1 MTHVYRAELSLD
13 GLDVKPMQSG
23 HTSEFTR
30 LHVAEIKVTGASPAD
45 ALAQMQRHIAEL
57 TEWHTQ
63 LERDAPASP
72 EEEQTSGR

>member
-1 MTHVYRAELSLD
+1 MAHVYRAELRLD
-13 GLDVKPMQSG
+13 GLDVRPMQSG

-45 ALAQMQRHIAEL
+45 ALGQMQRHIAEL

-63 LERDAPASP
+63 LERERPSEA
-72 EEEQTSGR
+72 EEESTDGR